1 MDFHFS
7 RVSSVPLGL
16 LCRFCCIVHMRLC
29 HRDVGA
35 TIYNEQRRND
45 DPQHVHEHKIE
56 VEIERVSIFAV
67 YVTVSVL
74 DPEVEQDSIQL
85 TLKIRTKYL
94 VRTMLQFGSVLNC
107 SCQFNQFNFV
117 AASFLPT
124 EMTSC
129 RTNL

>member
-16 LCRFCCIVHMRLC
+16 LCHFCCIVHMRLC

-85 TLKIRTKYL
+85 TWNKNQIFGQDNAPIWICSKLKL
-94 VRTMLQFGSVLNC
+94 SVQ
-107 SCQFNQFNFV
+107 SV
-117 AASFLPT
+117 
-124 EMTSC
+124 
-129 RTNL
+129 